1 MVSLGLVGISLPEVG
16 HSVIEPFAPA
26 EIGCDLYAVTGAG
39 VRPGQCPAADPR
51 VQGQLTWRKVLYL
64 HRAFHV
70 PQLTQVVVATDS
82 ATKPAEED
90 VARCL
95 HQPLAGNDPV
105 PLVPV
110 NALRKMRFQHRNLCF
125 LDLEEQRI
133 VLVATLELHDVVPC
147 ANASSPLDL
156 PVHVCETVLV
166 QQVTPVLLKGAF

>member
-1 MVSLGLVGISLPEVG
+1 MVSLRLVGISLPEVG
-16 HSVIEPFAPA
+16 DSVIEPLDLA
-26 EIGCDLYAVTGAG
+26 EIGCDLYAVAGAG
-39 VRPGQCPAADPR
+39 VRPGQCPAADPS
-51 VQGQLTWRKVLYL
+51 VQGQLTGRKALYL

-70 PQLTQVVVATDS
+70 PQLTHVEVATDS

-133 VLVATLELHDVVPC
+133 VLVATLEQHDVVPG
-147 ANASSPLDL
+147 ANASHPNDL
-156 PVHVCETVLV
+156 PGHVYETV
-166 QQVTPVLLKGAF
+166 QV